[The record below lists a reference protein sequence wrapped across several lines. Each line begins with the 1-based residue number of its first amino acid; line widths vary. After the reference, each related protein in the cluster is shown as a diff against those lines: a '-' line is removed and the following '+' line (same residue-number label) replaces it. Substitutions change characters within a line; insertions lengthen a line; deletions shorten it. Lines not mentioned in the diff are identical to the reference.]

1 MKSFKYL
8 IFFLFVGALISC
20 SSDDADNQD
29 DTNMGTSEILSLRIG
44 DTDFEFDTIVVTN
57 VTGNGLD
64 LVSITGTMSNS
75 TSQTISI
82 SFVSDDLGSGTFE
95 NFSYNLDGT
104 GCSNY
109 QGNMNYNLSTNN
121 SSEIVGTFSGEVNC
135 NGDDDDE
142 RIISN
147 GIINISL

>member
-1 MKSFKYL
+1 MKKLTELEINKKLENL
-8 IFFLFVGALISC
+8 IDWEYY
-20 SSDDADNQD
+20 DDA
-29 DTNMGTSEILSLRIG
+29 LH
-44 DTDFEFDTIVVTN
+44 TDFEFDTVVVSN
-57 VTGNGLD
+57 GTGNGLE
-64 LVSITGTMSNS
+64 LVNINATMSNS
-75 TSQTISI
+75 TSQTISM
-82 SFVSDDLGSGTFE
+82 SFVSGDLGTGTFE
-95 NFSYNLDGT
+95 GFSYNIDGT

-142 RIISN
+142 SIISN